1 MLDDSALELLRA
13 ALIITLKV
21 SAPMLV
27 AGIAIGLLIAIVQSL
42 TSIQEQTLS
51 LVPKIFAMVL
61 VMIALLRWMF
71 VLISDFTVQMFSIG

>member
-1 MLDDSALELLRA
+1 MLDDSALELLRT

-27 AGIAIGLLIAIVQSL
+27 AGIAIGLLVAIVQSL
-42 TSIQEQTLS
+42 TSIQEQTLA
-51 LVPKIFAMVL
+51 LVPKIFAMVI

-71 VLISDFTVQMFSIG
+71 VLIADFTVEMFSIG